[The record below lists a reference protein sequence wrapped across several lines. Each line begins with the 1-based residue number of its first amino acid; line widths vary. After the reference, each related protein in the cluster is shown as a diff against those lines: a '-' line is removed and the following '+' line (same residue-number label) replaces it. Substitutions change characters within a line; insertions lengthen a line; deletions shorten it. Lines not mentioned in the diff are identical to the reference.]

1 MPEFI
6 AAVIPTTRRSRLHS
20 ATSASPKTAVYCGGG
35 TGRIAGGAG
44 AAIPFAIEF
53 GFAACQRSMP
63 SRPPSSAGAK
73 PLPFTVATWTTTGRP
88 AANALRSA
96 RRRARTSW
104 PSMTPTYAQSS
115 SSQNR
120 PGAQNA
126 LIDSL
131 SCGPRRSKAGPMP
144 GRSVRRSST
153 DSRVCQSFGF
163 SRTRL
168 K

>member
-6 AAVIPTTRRSRLHS
+6 AAVMPTTRRSRLHS

-35 TGRIAGGAG
+35 TGRIARPGAG
-44 AAIPFAIEF
+44 AAIPLEIEF
-53 GFAACQRSMP
+53 GLAACQRSMP

-73 PLPFTVATWTTTGRP
+73 PLPLTVATCTTTGRS
-88 AANALRSA
+88 AANALLSARRSA
-96 RRRARTSW
+96 RMSW

-131 SCGPRRSKAGPMP
+131 ICGPRRSNAGPI
-144 GRSVRRSST
+144 GRAAR
-153 DSRVCQSFGF
+153 
-163 SRTRL
+163 
-168 K
+168 